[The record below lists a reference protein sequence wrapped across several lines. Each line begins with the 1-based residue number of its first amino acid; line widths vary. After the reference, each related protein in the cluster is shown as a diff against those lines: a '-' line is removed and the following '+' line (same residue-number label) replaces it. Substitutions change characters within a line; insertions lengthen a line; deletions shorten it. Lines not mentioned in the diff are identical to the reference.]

1 MNRMQ
6 FSLNAISI
14 ALLNE
19 RVIQLNL
26 EKEDMEKAIDFYL
39 LLETYTQMQL
49 KLLKI

>member
-39 LLETYTQMQL
+39 LLET
-49 KLLKI
+49 

>member
-6 FSLNAISI
+6 LSLNAISI

-19 RVIQLNL
+19 CAIQLNL

-39 LLETYTQMQL
+39 LLET
-49 KLLKI
+49 